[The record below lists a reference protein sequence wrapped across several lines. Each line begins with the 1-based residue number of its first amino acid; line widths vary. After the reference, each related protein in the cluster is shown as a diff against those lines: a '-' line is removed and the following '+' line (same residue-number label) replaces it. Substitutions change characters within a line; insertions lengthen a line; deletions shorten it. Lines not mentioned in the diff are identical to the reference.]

1 MAAKQKQDDSG
12 SISSEQV
19 VGKFKGTVTVQSQ
32 GDLADYRAKK
42 MELVR
47 DLWIKLNQLSRK
59 NRGKEVEITLGKL
72 ESFEG
77 RAKFDIILEEI
88 GVLHLD
94 ITKHLADL
102 YSDELLGR
110 MLLS

>member
-1 MAAKQKQDDSG
+1 MD
-12 SISSEQV
+12 
-19 VGKFKGTVTVQSQ
+19 
-32 GDLADYRAKK
+32 
-42 MELVR
+42 LVR
-47 DLWIKLNQLSRK
+47 ELWIKLNKLSKK
-59 NRGKEVEITLGKL
+59 NRGKEVELTLGKL

-77 RAKFDIILEEI
+77 RASFDIILEEI
-88 GVLHLD
+88 GVAHLE